1 MKSKVKRLSKSTIS
15 ILLSVIMVISMLA
28 VGIVSANAWYNW
40 DHDSKVYLDVSAYS
54 SAWELTSVN
63 FCLLFQSGGSG
74 HGQRYIMPMTQI
86 SNTHI
91 YYLDL
96 SSYNEWY
103 TDGVSGYCVFAATS
117 SWGSG
122 SNSSKGYD
130 DIAQYATVYSY
141 AYEEGIGDNAV
152 YYLRLSSKE
161 SNPSNKYG
169 FTKETF
175 SNTSGNTIDNNNV
188 SGWKYDQ
195 TISSASK
202 GPGDAS
208 YSASNVGGSVTMT
221 AYSWSGAN
229 AVTSNSNVNTDSNA
243 SATFNNAAKSTTV
256 TLTATPADGYEFQ
269 GFYTGLNDGT
279 QLSDT
284 NGVATYTVSSA
295 NTYYARF
302 EKSEE
307 TYDVSVVA
315 GTGGTVSPATVNVGD
330 VTYATITA
338 TPAAGYEFSGWTTTS
353 GVTVANASLATTTVN
368 ATAEGTV
375 TASFTEK
382 ATRTISVDVDDHV
395 AVTVS
400 GSSVSGQNQ
409 TFTSDGT
416 FTAHVDDVIS
426 YSAAGNPSSDY
437 SVNEVK
443 YTANDG
449 STYNYTSSFTVTSGG
464 IFEIVAT
471 SKEKSGYYF
480 YVTTAASTGAS
491 VKIGS
496 AAAVT
501 VAKSTTNKK
510 FYVEDTDTTFTITAQ
525 AASGY
530 ESPVISRVNNSV
542 SETPVTVA
550 SGASQGES
558 DANGATYFVSA
569 STTGSQS
576 NSIKLYVSSVPSGS
590 SVTTG
595 DKYFKE
601 YSNVTFNGKT
611 GTIFALTLSL
621 NTGDYCFRFVDSN
634 RAYKYDS
641 SQQNITASEKK
652 WVHAYSDNK
661 SGVNDYKLTVSTAGN
676 YTFYMTDWT
685 QDGDYSYW
693 NVDVNK
699 GNVSFDNDI
708 DITDFDTYYLGGR
721 FRIKDSDTGSY
732 VYTDS
737 TEGSWQT
744 YSIKMPF
751 TLVSGTTYKLETNQ
765 TIAQLSASLGGKTP
779 YFIVHD
785 KSNIYATSD
794 NNGLNFEDNIVGNE
808 LTLSQF
814 SGSLNFAN
822 ELLFSDTESNSDG
835 MVTIYYDSSSG
846 DIWYVAE
853 NETAPVASSVDL
865 TALTDGGQNN
875 ATVNTEVILTATV
888 TGAHANAGTLTYTF
902 INTTTGETIYS
913 GTNNTC
919 TTTDDTVRT
928 DIYKVIVSSDGVDT
942 STGKTLRSVSDTA
955 TFKFKSK
962 AIYRTETH
970 LNGDTSILNNSAN
983 WNQTALDDE
992 ADNSF
997 TKTLAA
1003 GVTYEFALATA
1014 IPQDQTTLETAHVDD
1029 FYLDEE
1035 LTKYCDIEYFTI
1047 TETYG
1052 TGDDTESYVVRTYR
1066 VTPRTACSNPVIHID
1081 TTPLSVT
1088 AANGSTVYYP
1098 GKIYAVATYTPDKSN
1113 TADSQETVTYYFAE
1127 ATDIV
1132 DESLSGAGLAIAYW
1146 NNSLDLIQSGTW
1158 ADKIEENATV
1168 TEVDTAVNVNNS
1180 NQISVDM
1187 TKLYESN
1194 KTDTAKTFNVYSVD
1208 LPVWATSFAFM
1219 KTNTLSAS
1227 NVIKTYSWNKDT
1239 VYDYSSIL
1247 LNPNRVYL
1255 LYQNGSNYY
1264 SKGVVLDEGLWN
1276 SSVKNNPGTRTFKA
1290 NAINYNTAYSNN
1302 SITGNFNTNLSTR
1315 AYSSYEK
1322 ALYFG
1327 YFDKSST
1334 ESSTNLNNFNIV
1346 GNLAMRTSSE
1356 NDDRYYYASVQ
1367 DLVAEKLDTD
1377 DVNTNGFPLLE
1388 AYADAAKT
1396 NKVKMPL
1403 FDYDFLANDKSS
1415 YNESII
1421 KNQYLGVDFPMYE
1434 SKFNGITTYSYD
1446 SSTDLNRIIS
1456 DGNFIVD
1463 SSYRI
1468 ANNKLGYS
1476 PFGDADKYGTGTEL
1490 DVEFFMSNTGSLKDS
1505 NGNNHDI
1512 TFNFSGDDDVWVY
1525 VDGVLVL
1532 DLGGAH
1538 NPSAASINFTDMMV
1552 YYKTAAK
1559 DVDDIS
1565 SISDSFAADT
1575 DYVNVIDLQALLGAN
1590 GVNFNNK
1597 DGNTKHTFQMFY
1609 MERGAIDSNMS
1620 VSYNLPQ
1627 ASGLN
1632 IKNEITANNVN
1643 PGLKEAALFSAN
1655 SDYFTYGVKAQLGDG
1670 TMYGNATAAYNGAAN
1685 NSYATSAAAAQT
1697 GPVYPANTNTNRV
1710 YSSTMAINGNPNNT
1724 FTTTYPLSRS
1734 NSSYADGAQFN
1745 ETSTLSALGNV
1756 TYALSD
1762 KYLVAADEADNH
1774 DVTGKTDANG
1784 EFHLLGGQSAS
1795 FEDKVTPHSFVQV
1808 YQDVDLGA
1816 VDDSTT
1822 PIGYETVSDNAT
1834 GNYYLTSYSIYDDHS
1849 GTWIKEQGSP
1859 AINTS
1864 NSDVIAE
1871 DDSANRG
1878 VFYFSDYA
1886 KESNSAAMT
1895 VTFYNDIAVG
1905 DIRISKDYKNQTAS
1919 TKFYFD
1925 VEFANV
1931 FGNTDQELLTTLANY
1946 SLLTYDIYDTASGA
1960 LVRRGVPYGVTGV
1973 AIQGGQTAVITG
1985 VPVETRYRVTERTRG
2000 GTQLTDINK
2009 TIVGPDG
2016 NALVNA
2022 TPAHGYQEHLD
2033 KQYLTD
2039 YSTRATTDR
2048 YVVLNDDN
2056 YYYNMIPRVSES
2068 YVSGIDAYKT
2078 TSTVAFTNE
2087 KQSVKI
2093 IFHYYDRA
2101 LTSGTPANMNS
2112 NPTSYTVYGS
2122 LSDELEDDNTKI
2134 RAALSKMIEDAVIQY
2149 EDQCAVNVVDD
2160 YKIWTSQA
2168 AAVEGIGNEINIRTG
2183 KTYSLSDTFD
2193 TYKYYHTNHVAQLET
2208 APQNINKWVSYFS
2221 SDSGSKQYVDAESLS
2236 TAEEVLGVDE
2246 VNVWIYT
2253 TPHKYNVD
2261 IYGAKSIGELSN
2273 ETTVTLNGESKT
2285 VRVASSTLS
2294 SYTASFDDVYYNQRI
2309 GEELNNQTT
2318 DDASFITQY
2327 AQPAIR
2333 SDIEPLDYI
2342 TRDTLTDGTKNYRFA
2357 YWSYDP
2363 AGQVV
2368 ASTNAYYYYRVTND
2382 LKLYAVYAEEDITTS
2397 GLSIYNNRNDIF
2409 VDANG
2414 VSRNRLNVILNP
2426 YACQDDG
2433 TKFDPYI
2440 KQTALVYV
2448 NLSEKLNSYESENII
2463 KLFNAYRDQL
2473 DEILMAHDNANSF
2486 SSANVFNFGD
2496 TEPVEVTLTTK
2507 GFVRNTGNDG
2517 ATGVASVAPTTK
2529 NRVQYTLNIKTSQL
2543 RDSKLMIVGAMYYN
2557 GNYETEVNHWKISDN
2572 CLYYEGGKAKS
2583 LDFGLTN
2590 GN

>member
-1 MKSKVKRLSKSTIS
+1 MKTKVKRLSKTTIS
-15 ILLSVIMVISMLA
+15 ILLSLLMVISMFT
-28 VGIVSANAWYNW
+28 VGIITTNAWTYN
-40 DHDSKVYLDVSAYS
+40 SGAKVYLDVSSYTT
-54 SAWELTSVN
+54 WESNTVY
-63 FCLLFQSGGSG
+63 FALLFGSDA
-74 HGQRYIMPMTQI
+74 QRELFRMNRIN
-86 SNTHI
+86 NTDI
-91 YYLDL
+91 YYLSL
-96 SSYNEWY
+96 SEYSGTWNDGGSNVVFFSGDTGWTDDSSHKAYQNNVGLSDITTWATTY
-103 TDGVSGYCVFAATS
+103 TTTYGTNMESNGVYYFTLN
-117 SWGSG
+117 
-122 SNSSKGYD
+122 SNSSK
-130 DIAQYATVYSY
+130 QYGMNLTS
-141 AYEEGIGDNAV
+141 
-152 YYLRLSSKE
+152 
-161 SNPSNKYG
+161 
-169 FTKETF
+169 
-175 SNTSGNTIDNNNV
+175 SNTSGQTIENSNV
-188 SGWKYDQ
+188 STWKYNQ
-195 TISSASK
+195 TITSASK
-202 GPGDAS
+202 GPADAS
-208 YSASNVGGSVTMT
+208 YSASNVGGTVTMT
-221 AYSWSGAN
+221 AYSWSGAS
-229 AVTSNSNVNTDSNA
+229 AVTANSNVNTASNA

-256 TLTATPADGYEFQ
+256 TLTATPADGYEFK
-269 GFYTGLNDGT
+269 GFYTGLNSGT

-284 NGVATYTVSSA
+284 NGVATYKVTGTKS
-295 NTYYARF
+295 YYARF

-307 TYDVSVVA
+307 TYDVSVEA
-315 GTGGTVSPATVNVGD
+315 GVGGTVSPATVNVGN
-330 VTYATITA
+330 VTDATITA
-338 TPAAGYEFSGWTTTS
+338 TPAAGYEFSGWT
-353 GVTVANASLATTTVN
+353 VTGGATVSDANSASTKVN
-368 ATAEGTV
+368 ATATGTV

-382 ATRTISVDVDDHV
+382 ATKTISVDVDDHV

-400 GSSVSGQNQ
+400 GSSVAGQNQ
-409 TFTSDGT
+409 TFTTDGT

-443 YTANDG
+443 YTADDG
-449 STYNYTSSFTVTSGG
+449 GSYDTTASFTVTAGG
-464 IFEIVAT
+464 IFKIVAT

-480 YVTTAASTGAS
+480 YVTTAASAGAS
-491 VKIGS
+491 VQIGS
-496 AAAVT
+496 SAAVP

-525 AASGY
+525 AESGY
-530 ESPVISRVNNSV
+530 ESPVISRVKNSV
-542 SETPVTVA
+542 SETPVTVT
-550 SGASQGES
+550 SGSPQVES

-569 STTGSQS
+569 SKSMGTTPSSYYIYYKTSASESAGTMTSGG
-576 NSIKLYVSSVPSGS
+576 KMKYVSGS
-590 SVTTG
+590 SGKVWIDLDLAQNDDVFVITKESSWSQNATHNTHVSSLTST
-595 DKYFKE
+595 DDSVDINASNARKE
-601 YSNVTFNGKT
+601 YNSNIFSYIKPKT
-611 GTIFALTLSL
+611 AAKYRIVFDPSDYSADITL
-621 NTGDYCFRFVDSN
+621 
-634 RAYKYDS
+634 AS
-641 SQQNITASEKK
+641 SASE
-652 WVHAYSDNK
+652 
-661 SGVNDYKLTVSTAGN
+661 T
-676 YTFYMTDWT
+676 
-685 QDGDYSYW
+685 
-693 NVDVNK
+693 
-699 GNVSFDNDI
+699 
-708 DITDFDTYYLGGR
+708 ITNFDTYYLGGR
-721 FRIKDSDTGSY
+721 FRIKDNDTGSY

-835 MVTIYYDSSSG
+835 MVTIYYDS
-846 DIWYVAE
+846 DNNKIWYEAE

-1113 TADSQETVTYYFAE
+1113 TAVSQETVTYYFAE

-1132 DESLSGAGLAIAYW
+1132 DTSLSGAGLAIAYW
-1146 NNSLDLIQSGTW
+1146 NNSLHHIQTGTW
-1158 ADKIEENATV
+1158 ANQIAQYATV
-1168 TEVDTAVNVNNS
+1168 TKVETAVNVNNS
-1180 NQISVDM
+1180 NQITVDM

-1194 KTDTAKTFNVYSVD
+1194 KTDTDKTFNIYSVE

-1315 AYSSYEK
+1315 AYSSYNK

-1327 YFDKSST
+1327 YFGKDST
-1334 ESSTNLNNFNIV
+1334 AASTGLNNFNIV

-1468 ANNKLGYS
+1468 ANDKLGYS

-1538 NPSAASINFTDMMV
+1538 NPSAASINFTDMKV

-1559 DVDDIS
+1559 DVDVITD
-1565 SISDSFAADT
+1565 ISDSFAADT

-1643 PGLKEAALFSAN
+1643 PGLKEAALYSAN

-1670 TMYGNATAAYNGAAN
+1670 TMYGNAAAAYSGAAN
-1685 NSYATSAAAAQT
+1685 NSYADSPATAQT
-1697 GPVYPANTNTNRV
+1697 GPEYPANTNTNRV

-1734 NSSYADGAQFN
+1734 NSSHADGAQFN

-1859 AINTS
+1859 AVNTS
-1864 NSDVIAE
+1864 NDHIVAE
-1871 DDSANRG
+1871 DNSSNNG

-1946 SLLTYDIYDTASGA
+1946 SLLTYDIYDTATGA

-2022 TPAHGYQEHLD
+2022 TPAHRYQEHLD

-2122 LSDELEDDNTKI
+2122 LSDELANDNTAI
-2134 RAALSKMIEDAVIQY
+2134 RKALSDMIAGAVIQY

-2221 SDSGSKQYVDAESLS
+2221 SASGSKQYVDAESLS
-2236 TAEEVLGVDE
+2236 IAEEVLGVDE

-2294 SYTASFDDVYYNQRI
+2294 SNTASFDDVYYNQRI

>member
-1 MKSKVKRLSKSTIS
+1 MKTKVKRLSKTTIS
-15 ILLSVIMVISMLA
+15 ILLSLLMVISMFT
-28 VGIVSANAWYNW
+28 VGIITTNAWTYN
-40 DHDSKVYLDVSAYS
+40 SGAKVYLDVSSYTT
-54 SAWELTSVN
+54 WESNTVY
-63 FCLLFQSGGSG
+63 FALLFGSDA
-74 HGQRYIMPMTQI
+74 QRELFRMNRIN
-86 SNTHI
+86 NTDI
-91 YYLDL
+91 YYLSL
-96 SSYNEWY
+96 SEYSGTWNDGGSNVVFFSGDTGWTDDSSHKAYQNNVGLSDITTWATAY
-103 TDGVSGYCVFAATS
+103 TTTYGTNMESNGVYYFTLN
-117 SWGSG
+117 
-122 SNSSKGYD
+122 SNSSK
-130 DIAQYATVYSY
+130 QYGMNLTS
-141 AYEEGIGDNAV
+141 
-152 YYLRLSSKE
+152 
-161 SNPSNKYG
+161 
-169 FTKETF
+169 
-175 SNTSGNTIDNNNV
+175 SNTSGQTIENSNV
-188 SGWKYDQ
+188 STWKYNQ
-195 TISSASK
+195 TITSASK
-202 GPGDAS
+202 GPADAS
-208 YSASNVGGSVTMT
+208 YSASNVGGTVTMT
-221 AYSWSGAN
+221 AYSWSGAS
-229 AVTSNSNVNTDSNA
+229 AVTANSNVNTASNA

-256 TLTATPADGYEFQ
+256 TLTATPADGYEFK
-269 GFYTGLNDGT
+269 GFYTDLNSGT

-284 NGVATYTVSSA
+284 NGVATYKVTGTKS
-295 NTYYARF
+295 YYARF

-315 GTGGTVSPATVNVGD
+315 GTGGTVSPATVNVGN
-330 VTYATITA
+330 VTDATITA
-338 TPAAGYEFSGWTTTS
+338 TPAAGYEFSGWT
-353 GVTVANASLATTTVN
+353 VTGGATVSDANSASTKVN
-368 ATAEGTV
+368 ATATGTV

-449 STYNYTSSFTVTSGG
+449 STYNYTSSFTVTSEGT
-464 IFEIVAT
+464 FKIVAT
-471 SKEKSGYYF
+471 SKVKSGYYF
-480 YVTTAASTGAS
+480 YVTTAASAGAS

-530 ESPVISRVNNSV
+530 ENPVISRVKNSV

-550 SGASQGES
+550 SGATQGES

-569 STTGSQS
+569 STAGTVSNNTFIYFDTKPSTATDISQ
-576 NSIKLYVSSVPSGS
+576 
-590 SVTTG
+590 TT
-595 DKYFKE
+595 YFKI
-601 YSNVTFNGKT
+601 YPDTTFNGKT
-611 GTIFALTLSL
+611 GQLDRVTIYMPVGEYSFHYADDQRTYYYDTSQSVPDVDELGWRMAFEGAKSNYNQYTL
-621 NTGDYCFRFVDSN
+621 
-634 RAYKYDS
+634 
-641 SQQNITASEKK
+641 NITE
-652 WVHAYSDNK
+652 
-661 SGVNDYKLTVSTAGN
+661 AGN
-676 YTFYMTDWT
+676 YTFYMMY
-685 QDGDYSYW
+685 GGVNSNYHYSW
-693 NVDVNK
+693 IDINK
-699 GNVSFDNDI
+699 GVDTSEVS
-708 DITDFDTYYLGGR
+708 ITDFDTYYLGGR

-1113 TADSQETVTYYFAE
+1113 TAVSQETVTYYFAE

-1132 DESLSGAGLAIAYW
+1132 DTSLSGAGLAIAYW

-1219 KTNTLSAS
+1219 TTNTLSAS

-1239 VYDYSSIL
+1239 EYDYSSIL

-1302 SITGNFNTNLSTR
+1302 SITGNFNTNLSSR
-1315 AYSSYEK
+1315 AYTSYNK

-1327 YFDKSST
+1327 YFGKDST
-1334 ESSTNLNNFNIV
+1334 AASTGLNNFNIV

-1538 NPSAASINFTDMMV
+1538 NPSAASINFTDMKV

-1559 DVDDIS
+1559 DVDVITD
-1565 SISDSFAADT
+1565 ISDSFAADT

-1643 PGLKEAALFSAN
+1643 PGLKEAALYSAN

-1670 TMYGNATAAYNGAAN
+1670 TMYGNAAAAYSGAAN
-1685 NSYATSAAAAQT
+1685 NSYADSAATAQT

-1724 FTTTYPLSRS
+1724 FTTTYPLSHS
-1734 NSSYADGAQFN
+1734 NSSGAEGSQYN
-1745 ETSTLSALGNV
+1745 ETSTLSALGTV
-1756 TYALSD
+1756 TYSLSD
-1762 KYLVAADEADNH
+1762 KYLVAADEANNH

-1859 AINTS
+1859 AVNTS
-1864 NSDVIAE
+1864 NDHIVAE
-1871 DDSANRG
+1871 DNSSNNG

-1946 SLLTYDIYDTASGA
+1946 SLLTYDIYDTATGA

-2048 YVVLNDDN
+2048 YVVLNGDN

-2168 AAVEGIGNEINIRTG
+2168 AAVEGIGNEIYIKSG
-2183 KTYSLSDTFD
+2183 KAYKYNDDFD
-2193 TYKYYHTNHVAQLET
+2193 TYKYYHTNHVAALET
-2208 APQNINKWVSYFS
+2208 EESDTNKWVSYWIT
-2221 SDSGSKQYVDAESLS
+2221 DTTKQYVDAESLS
-2236 TAEEVLGVDE
+2236 DADTALDIDQVD
-2246 VNVWIYT
+2246 VWIHT
-2253 TPHKYNVD
+2253 TPHPYTVN
-2261 IYGAKSIGELSN
+2261 IYGAKSLGELSA
-2273 ETTVTLNGESKT
+2273 ETTVTLNGITKT
-2285 VRVASSTLS
+2285 VRVASSSLS
-2294 SYTASFDDVYYNQRI
+2294 NNTATFNDVYYNQRI
-2309 GEELNNQTT
+2309 GEKLNDTT
-2318 DDASFITQY
+2318 LDGTSFISQY
-2327 AQPAIR
+2327 R
-2333 SDIEPLDYI
+2333 VTSVRTDIEPIRYI
-2342 TRDTLTDGTKNYRFA
+2342 TRDTLTNGSKNYRFA